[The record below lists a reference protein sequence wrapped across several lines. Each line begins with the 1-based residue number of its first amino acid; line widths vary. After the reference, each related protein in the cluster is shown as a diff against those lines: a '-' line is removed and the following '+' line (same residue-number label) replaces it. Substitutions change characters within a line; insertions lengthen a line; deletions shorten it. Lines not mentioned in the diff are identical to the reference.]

1 MVKNGD
7 VNSLILKTFNYRLQ
21 EASLEPHLM
30 WHCTRRILGHMRSI
44 MVCFRELLICTGEEL
59 CFIDCIYK
67 S

>member
-21 EASLEPHLM
+21 EASLEPHFM
-30 WHCTRRILGHMRSI
+30 WHCTRILGHVRSI
-44 MVCFRELLICTGEEL
+44 MVCFRELSICTGEEL